1 MNINTI
7 ILIGI
12 FALLLLIS
20 WSISIYSIIIL
31 KNVNKELEY
40 KRNINTVLSNL
51 NYKVSDDDMTILDKI
66 IEEERDKYILLKFE
80 FQNNL
85 YIKEDMQNEMIR
97 IILTKVM
104 ERISPIV
111 YEKLKYI
118 YNQNVLE
125 DIICEKVKFS
135 VMDYAIKVNGGYNDE
150 AGV

>member
-40 KRNINTVLSNL
+40 KRNVNTVLSNL

-66 IEEERDKYILLKFE
+66 IEEERDKYVLLKFE

-135 VMDYAIKVNGGYNDE
+135 VMDYAIKINGGYNDE